1 MFDWIT
7 ALGTNLFRT
16 FILKK
21 FMAVFFLEEVENV
34 RKERTVYL
42 LFFIATTAVYLAFHF
57 PPANILT
64 NILMIYG
71 ITQLYE
77 GNQKKKILV
86 TMLIYGINM
95 ICDVFAVY
103 TFSDYI
109 VGGDYNEIAA
119 YVTVLLIS
127 ICEFIIER
135 YAVKKRYVSFIPP
148 YWDVLICIP
157 AVSIIL
163 LFILLMSNLNNQFV
177 LVSVS
182 AGILLI
188 NMLIFYLYNALMD
201 AYLRLEDKNLL
212 ERQAASYANQLDVLM
227 QSEEKIRA
235 LRHDMKHHLNELAIM
250 AARKE
255 NREIADYI
263 ESMQGF
269 MTNTKEYLS
278 SGNKEVD
285 SILNYMLSK
294 AEHAGVNTEY
304 KVNLPR
310 EIGVQVFDLNVI
322 FGNLLENAILAAEQS
337 EDRWVSL
344 FVRYEKGM
352 LFMEIKNSYSHHLNK
367 KGKQYFTTKRD
378 AGEHGIGLQNVRMAV
393 NKYHGNMEISD
404 EESVFAVRI
413 MMYTTEDK

>member
-1 MFDWIT
+1 
-7 ALGTNLFRT
+7 
-16 FILKK
+16 
-21 FMAVFFLEEVENV
+21 
-34 RKERTVYL
+34 
-42 LFFIATTAVYLAFHF
+42 
-57 PPANILT
+57 
-64 NILMIYG
+64 
-71 ITQLYE
+71 
-77 GNQKKKILV
+77 
-86 TMLIYGINM
+86 MLIYGINM

-135 YAVKKRYVSFIPP
+135 YAVEKRYVSFIPP

-212 ERQAASYANQLDVLM
+212 ERQAASYANQLDVVM

-250 AARKE
+250 AGRKE